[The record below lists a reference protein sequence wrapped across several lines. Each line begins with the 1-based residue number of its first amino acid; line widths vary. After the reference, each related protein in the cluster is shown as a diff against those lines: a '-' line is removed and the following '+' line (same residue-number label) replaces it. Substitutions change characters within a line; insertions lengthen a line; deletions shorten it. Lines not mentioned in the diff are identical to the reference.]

1 MTDKTDLST
10 LCKRYI
16 ETAFENGKVNFSGI
30 NQEFYEHRGGVLFPR
45 SFMDFIDFFKVIFN
59 TDFFCIV
66 YKHKE
71 IYQEILS
78 LQSLFCNLVEMLG
91 SIRSVMLLN
100 RQNLITVYMI
110 SNNEAIDE
118 KRLNELR
125 SFIKQITSKEEIEKQ
140 CMFFRM
146 HQLASVSLGQISS
159 YLYENLKL
167 NKYEDEENIIEEFLL
182 SIITLKEYFIKQER
196 LWKKYTKAIEIL
208 NEISLLFENKTP
220 ETKS

>member
-1 MTDKTDLST
+1 MTDKTDLCT

-16 ETAFENGKVNFSGI
+16 ETVFENEKLDIILGI
-30 NQEFYEHRGGVLFPR
+30 NQEFYEYKPGILFPR
-45 SFMDFIDFFKVIFN
+45 SFMDFIDFFRAIFQ

-91 SIRSVMLLN
+91 SIRSVLLLN
-100 RQNLITVYMI
+100 HQNLLTVCMI

-118 KRLNELR
+118 KRLNELK
-125 SFIKQITSKEEIEKQ
+125 SFIEQITSKKEIEKQ

-146 HQLASVSLGQISS
+146 YQLASISLGEISS
-159 YLYENLKL
+159 YLYENL
-167 NKYEDEENIIEEFLL
+167 NKNEEININEILL
-182 SIITLKEYFIKQER
+182 RIITFKEYFIKQER
-196 LWKKYTKAIEIL
+196 LWKKYIKAIEIL
-208 NEISLLFENKTP
+208 NEISLLFENKAP
-220 ETKS
+220 KTK